1 MCSIQVVDDCLC
13 QFQLQKRRYLR
24 TDRTFE
30 KPPAADQSIL
40 RLEQQ
45 TRGETPTFPHF
56 VFLYPSS
63 SDWTNCIVYFLDC
76 GDQSAIY
83 LAAIERRALV
93 SGYLAETMCS
103 LNIPLNQTYEKGN
116 TIIHYLAIW
125 GDEFNDVLR
134 YLVRIRTADNKPAFD
149 LNARNHTGTA
159 YKSIF
164 LKFEMS
170 FFF

>member
-1 MCSIQVVDDCLC
+1 
-13 QFQLQKRRYLR
+13 
-24 TDRTFE
+24 
-30 KPPAADQSIL
+30 
-40 RLEQQ
+40 
-45 TRGETPTFPHF
+45 
-56 VFLYPSS
+56 
-63 SDWTNCIVYFLDC
+63 
-76 GDQSAIY
+76 
-83 LAAIERRALV
+83 
-93 SGYLAETMCS
+93 MCS